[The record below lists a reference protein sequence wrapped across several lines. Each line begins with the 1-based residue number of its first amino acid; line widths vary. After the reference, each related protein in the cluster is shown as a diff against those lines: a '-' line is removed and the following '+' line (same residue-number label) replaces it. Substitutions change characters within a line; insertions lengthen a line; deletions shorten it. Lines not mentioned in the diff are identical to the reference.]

1 MVSNQ
6 LANTQRL
13 TGLGKWRNNMFEKM
27 RGTWTKAIQPL
38 VERMGDLDPSVL
50 TWTSLFVSLI
60 GFYILSAA
68 EISTNGAIMIVVAVI
83 LVLVAGV
90 LDALDGALARHQGTD
105 GAYGDFLD
113 HTIDRIVDVGL
124 LVAIGMNTAFVSSLS
139 AGLAAGLLTLLG
151 SYMGTQAQSVGLDRI
166 YGGFSR
172 ADRMIVTLVG
182 LLVAAMQAYTGGAG
196 IDITAYHE
204 YFGYLLLGNTELNGM
219 TAALAISAWGGVYTF
234 LVRFNSTRQQ
244 LLEL

>member
-1 MVSNQ
+1 
-6 LANTQRL
+6 
-13 TGLGKWRNNMFEKM
+13 M
-27 RGTWTKAIQPL
+27 RETWTKAIQPIVL
-38 VERMGDLDPSVL
+38 KLGDLDPSIL
-50 TWTSLFVSLI
+50 TWTSLLVSI
-60 GFYILSAA
+60 VGFYMLAIA
-68 EISTNGAIMIVVAVI
+68 EMDTNGSLMIILAVI

-105 GAYGDFLD
+105 GPYGDFLD

-124 LVAIGMNTAFVSSLS
+124 LVAIGMNAAFVSNMS

-172 ADRMIVTLVG
+172 ADRMIITLLG
-182 LLVAAMQAYTGGAG
+182 LLIAAMQAYTGGTG
-196 IDITAYHE
+196 IDMGSYHE
-204 YFGYLLLGNTELNGM
+204 YLQYILLGNEELNGM
-219 TAALAISAWGGVYTF
+219 TGALAISAWGGIYTF
-234 LVRFNSTRQQ
+234 IVRFNSTRRQ

>member
-1 MVSNQ
+1 
-6 LANTQRL
+6 
-13 TGLGKWRNNMFEKM
+13 M
-27 RGTWTKAIQPL
+27 RETWTKAIQPIVL
-38 VERMGDLDPSVL
+38 KLGDLDPSIL
-50 TWTSLFVSLI
+50 TWTSLLVSI
-60 GFYILSAA
+60 VGFYMLAIA
-68 EISTNGAIMIVVAVI
+68 EMDTNGSLMIILAVI

-105 GAYGDFLD
+105 GPYGDFLD

-124 LVAIGMNTAFVSSLS
+124 LVAIGMNTAFVSNMS

-172 ADRMIVTLVG
+172 ADRMIITLLG
-182 LLVAAMQAYTGGAG
+182 LLVAAMQAYTGGTG
-196 IDITAYHE
+196 IDMNSYHE
-204 YFGYLLLGNTELNGM
+204 YLQYVLLGNEELNGM
-219 TAALAISAWGGVYTF
+219 TGALAISAWGGIYTF
-234 LVRFNSTRQQ
+234 IVRFNSTRRQ

>member
-1 MVSNQ
+1 M
-6 LANTQRL
+6 L
-13 TGLGKWRNNMFEKM
+13 EKM
-27 RGTWTKAIQPL
+27 RETWTKAIQPIVL
-38 VERMGDLDPSVL
+38 KLGDLDPSVL
-50 TWTSLFVSLI
+50 TWTSLLVSVV
-60 GFYILSAA
+60 GFYMLAIA
-68 EISTNGAIMIVVAVI
+68 EMDTNGSLMIILAVI

-105 GAYGDFLD
+105 GPYGDFLD

-124 LVAIGMNTAFVSSLS
+124 LVAIGMNAAFVSNMS

-172 ADRMIVTLVG
+172 ADRMIITLLG
-182 LLVAAMQAYTGGAG
+182 LLIAAMQAYTGSTG
-196 IDITAYHE
+196 IDLVSYHE
-204 YFGYLLLGNTELNGM
+204 FFEYILLGNEELNGM
-219 TAALAISAWGGVYTF
+219 TGALAISAWGGIYTF
-234 LVRFNSTRQQ
+234 IVRFNSTRSQ

>member
-1 MVSNQ
+1 
-6 LANTQRL
+6 
-13 TGLGKWRNNMFEKM
+13 M
-27 RGTWTKAIQPL
+27 RETWTKAIQPIVL
-38 VERMGDLDPSVL
+38 KLGDLDPSVL
-50 TWTSLFVSLI
+50 TWTSLLVSVV
-60 GFYILSAA
+60 GFYMLAIA
-68 EISTNGAIMIVVAVI
+68 EMDTNGSLMIIMAVI

-105 GAYGDFLD
+105 GPYGDFLD

-124 LVAIGMNTAFVSSLS
+124 LVAIGMNAAFVSNMS

-172 ADRMIVTLVG
+172 ADRMIITLLG
-182 LLVAAMQAYTGGAG
+182 LLIAAMQAYTGSAG
-196 IDITAYHE
+196 IDLVSYHE
-204 YFGYLLLGNTELNGM
+204 YFEYILLGNEELNGM
-219 TAALAISAWGGVYTF
+219 TGALAISAWGGIYTF
-234 LVRFNSTRQQ
+234 IVRFNSTRSQ

>member
-1 MVSNQ
+1 
-6 LANTQRL
+6 
-13 TGLGKWRNNMFEKM
+13 M
-27 RGTWTKAIQPL
+27 RDTWTKAIQPIVL
-38 VERMGDLDPSVL
+38 KLGDLDPSVL
-50 TWTSLFVSLI
+50 TWTSLLVSVV
-60 GFYILSAA
+60 GFYMLAIAGMD
-68 EISTNGAIMIVVAVI
+68 TNGSLMIILAVI

-105 GAYGDFLD
+105 GPYGDFLD

-124 LVAIGMNTAFVSSLS
+124 LVAIGMNAAFVSNMS

-172 ADRMIVTLVG
+172 ADRMIITLLG
-182 LLVAAMQAYTGGAG
+182 LLIAAMQAYTGSAG
-196 IDITAYHE
+196 IDLVSYHE
-204 YFGYLLLGNTELNGM
+204 YFEYILLGNEELNGM
-219 TAALAISAWGGVYTF
+219 TGALAISAWGGIYTF
-234 LVRFNSTRQQ
+234 IVRFNSTRSQ